1 MMKLKELKD
10 KKRQLEVELCEID
23 KKIEEIKADTYD
35 EVLTALLQELEDYQA
50 YSDDYEHVV
59 DNTLRVLSDDGRE
72 LFKDY
77 I

>member
-1 MMKLKELKD
+1 MKLKELKD

-35 EVLTALLQELEDYQA
+35 EVLTALLKELEDYQA
-50 YSDDYEHVV
+50 YSDDYENVV

-72 LFKDY
+72 LFTDY
-77 I
+77 L

>member
-1 MMKLKELKD
+1 MKLKELKD

-35 EVLTALLQELEDYQA
+35 EVLTALLKELEDYQA

-72 LFKDY
+72 LFTDY
-77 I
+77 L

>member
-1 MMKLKELKD
+1 MKLKELKD
-10 KKRQLEVELCEID
+10 KKRQLEVEICEID

-35 EVLTALLQELEDYQA
+35 EVLKALLKELEDYQA

-59 DNTLRVLSDDGRE
+59 DNTLGVLSDDARE

>member
-1 MMKLKELKD
+1 MKLKELKD
-10 KKRQLEVELCEID
+10 KKRELEVKLCEID

-35 EVLTALLQELEDYQA
+35 EVLKALLKELEDYQA

-59 DNTLRVLSDDGRE
+59 DNTLGVLSDDGRE

>member
-1 MMKLKELKD
+1 MKLKELRD
-10 KKRQLEVELCEID
+10 KKRQLEVELCDID
-23 KKIEEIKADTYD
+23 VKIEEIKANTYD
-35 EVLTALLQELEDYQA
+35 EVLKALLKELEDYQA

-59 DNTLRVLSDDGRE
+59 DNTLGVLSDDARE

>member
-1 MMKLKELKD
+1 MKLKELKD
-10 KKRQLEVELCEID
+10 KKRQLEVEICEID

-35 EVLTALLQELEDYQA
+35 EVLKALLKELEDYQA

-59 DNTLRVLSDDGRE
+59 DNTLGVLSDDGRE

>member
-1 MMKLKELKD
+1 MKLKELRD
-10 KKRQLEVELCEID
+10 KKRQLEVKLCEID
-23 KKIEEIKADTYD
+23 VKIEEIKANTYD
-35 EVLTALLQELEDYQA
+35 EILKALLKELEDYQA

-59 DNTLRVLSDDGRE
+59 DNTLGVLSDDGRE

>member
-1 MMKLKELKD
+1 MKLKELRD
-10 KKRQLEVELCEID
+10 KKRQLEVELCDID
-23 KKIEEIKADTYD
+23 VKIEEIKANTYD
-35 EVLTALLQELEDYQA
+35 EVLKALLKELEDYQA

-59 DNTLRVLSDDGRE
+59 DNTLGVLSDDGRE

>member
-1 MMKLKELKD
+1 MKLKELKD

-23 KKIEEIKADTYD
+23 KKIEEIKANTYD
-35 EVLTALLQELEDYQA
+35 EVLTVLLQELEDYQA
-50 YSDDYEHVV
+50 YSDDYVHVV

-72 LFKDY
+72 LFSDY

>member
-1 MMKLKELKD
+1 MGKLKELRD

-50 YSDDYEHVV
+50 YSDDYEQVV

>member
-1 MMKLKELKD
+1 MKLKELKD

-35 EVLTALLQELEDYQA
+35 EVLKALLKELEDYQA

-72 LFKDY
+72 LFTDY